1 MSGPM
6 ISTFLEALTR
16 ANLALAATIV
26 AVLLLRQPVRRR
38 FGPLAA
44 YALWLAAPLCALV
57 SLLPVHAP
65 TTVMAP
71 AVEFAATAA
80 RTVAPAAA
88 KAPALP
94 LLLLIL
100 WAAGALAAL
109 ALLAL
114 RQARFVRAVGAL
126 TPLDGEPAVLRGQ
139 HVDAGPLVLGA
150 LRPRIVVPAD
160 FEARFTGEARVL
172 VLAHEAVHLR
182 RGDAAI
188 NGLVVALQCLCWFNP
203 LVHLGA
209 RALRVD
215 QEIACDAAVIE
226 RHPHARRLYAET
238 LLSTVLT
245 AKTAPLGCHW
255 PAAGPHPLKERLT
268 MLNAASLTPLRR
280 KAGLALVALVASAG
294 AGAVWAANP
303 APAVEPAVITR
314 PDWAQKPDGND
325 LARYY
330 PADAAA
336 AKAGGRAMITCT
348 VAVTGDLENCRVL
361 RQSEGP
367 YAFGEAALQLSQIF
381 RMQPKTLDGQPTA
394 GGEVTIPI
402 VFSVPQ

>member
-1 MSGPM
+1 MSGD
-6 ISTFLEALTR
+6 ILAALVR
-16 ANLALAATIV
+16 ANLALAV
-26 AVLLLRQPVRRR
+26 AILAVMLLRKPVRGAL
-38 FGPLAA
+38 GPLAA
-44 YALWLAAPLCALV
+44 YALWLVAPLCALV
-57 SLLPVHAP
+57 SLVPIHAP
-65 TTVMAP
+65 VTVMAP

-80 RTVAPAAA
+80 KAVAPTTS

-94 LLLLIL
+94 AILLGL
-100 WAAGALAAL
+100 WIVGAGLAFALF
-109 ALLAL
+109 AL

-126 TPLDGEPAVLRGQ
+126 TPLDGDPAVLRGE

-160 FEARFTGEARVL
+160 FAERFEGEARTL
-172 VLAHEAVHLR
+172 VLAHEEVHLR

-203 LVHLGA
+203 LVHLAA
-209 RALRVD
+209 RVLRVD

-226 RHPHARRLYAET
+226 RHPHARRLYAQT

-245 AKTAPLGCHW
+245 ANAAPLGCHW

-280 KAGLALVALVASAG
+280 KAGLAVVALAASAA

-303 APAVEPAVITR
+303 APAIEPAVITR
-314 PDWAQKPDGND
+314 PDWAQKPDIND
-325 LARYY
+325 LVRFY

-336 AKAGGRAMITCT
+336 AKAGGRATITCT
-348 VAVTGDLENCRVL
+348 VAIAGNLENCRVL
-361 RQSEGP
+361 GQSEGP
-367 YAFGEAALQLSQIF
+367 YAFGEAAMQLSQIF

-402 VFSVPQ
+402 VFAVPK

>member
-1 MSGPM
+1 M
-6 ISTFLEALTR
+6 ISTFLEALLR
-16 ANLALAATIV
+16 ANLALAAAIL
-26 AVLLLRQPVRRR
+26 AVMLLRRSVRRR

-57 SLLPVHAP
+57 SLIPVHAP

-88 KAPALP
+88 KTPALP

-100 WAAGALAAL
+100 WAAGALAAF
-109 ALLAL
+109 ALFAL

-126 TPLDGEPAVLRGQ
+126 TPLDDEPAVLRGH

-160 FEARFTGEARVL
+160 FEARFTGEARAL
-172 VLAHEAVHLR
+172 VLAHEDVHLR
-182 RGDAAI
+182 RGDATI

-203 LVHLGA
+203 LVHLAA

-226 RHPHARRLYAET
+226 RHPHARHLYAQT
-238 LLSTVLT
+238 LLSAVLT
-245 AKTAPLGCHW
+245 ANTAPLGCHW
-255 PAAGPHPLKERLT
+255 PATGPHPLKERLT

-280 KAGLALVALVASAG
+280 KAGLALVALVASAA

-303 APAVEPAVITR
+303 TAPALAPAVITR
-314 PDWAQKPDGND
+314 PDWVQKPDAND

-336 AKAGGRAMITCT
+336 AKAGGRAAITCT
-348 VAVTGDLENCRVL
+348 VAIAGNLENCAVIH
-361 RQSEGP
+361 QSDGP
-367 YAFGEAALQLSQIF
+367 YAFGQAALQLSQIF
-381 RMQPKTLDGQPTA
+381 RMQPETLDGKPTA
-394 GGEVTIPI
+394 GGKVTIPI

>member
-1 MSGPM
+1 MSGA
-6 ISTFLEALTR
+6 ILEALIR
-16 ANLALAATIV
+16 ANLALAAAIV
-26 AVLLLRQPVRRR
+26 AVMLLRRPVRRR

-44 YALWLAAPLCALV
+44 YLLWLAAPLCGLV
-57 SLLPVHAP
+57 SLVPVHAP
-65 TTVMAP
+65 TTMTAP

-80 RTVAPAAA
+80 RAVVPVAA

-94 LLLLIL
+94 ALLL
-100 WAAGALAAL
+100 WAWTIGAAL
-109 ALLAL
+109 TFALFAL

-126 TPLDGEPAVLRGQ
+126 TPLDGDPAVLRGQ

-160 FEARFTGEARVL
+160 FAERFKGEARDL

-188 NGLVVALQCLCWFNP
+188 NGLAVALQCLCWFNP
-203 LVHLGA
+203 LVHLAA

-215 QEIACDAAVIE
+215 QEIACDASVIE

-280 KAGLALVALVASAG
+280 KAGLALVAIVASAA

-303 APAVEPAVITR
+303 APAVETPVITR
-314 PDWAQKPDGND
+314 PVWTEKPGLED

-330 PADAAA
+330 PAQ
-336 AKAGGRAMITCT
+336 AKADKVDGRAAIACT
-348 VAVTGDLENCRVL
+348 VAADGRLDDCTVIGETPAQYRFGD
-361 RQSEGP
+361 
-367 YAFGEAALQLSQIF
+367 AALQMSRRF
-381 RMQPKTLDGQPTA
+381 RMQPVSADGTPTA
-394 GGEVTIPI
+394 GGRVRIPI
-402 VFSVPQ
+402 AFATGK

>member
-1 MSGPM
+1 
-6 ISTFLEALTR
+6 
-16 ANLALAATIV
+16 
-26 AVLLLRQPVRRR
+26 
-38 FGPLAA
+38 
-44 YALWLAAPLCALV
+44 
-57 SLLPVHAP
+57 
-65 TTVMAP
+65 
-71 AVEFAATAA
+71 
-80 RTVAPAAA
+80 
-88 KAPALP
+88 
-94 LLLLIL
+94 
-100 WAAGALAAL
+100 
-109 ALLAL
+109 
-114 RQARFVRAVGAL
+114 
-126 TPLDGEPAVLRGQ
+126 
-139 HVDAGPLVLGA
+139 
-150 LRPRIVVPAD
+150 
-160 FEARFTGEARVL
+160 
-172 VLAHEAVHLR
+172 
-182 RGDAAI
+182 
-188 NGLVVALQCLCWFNP
+188 
-203 LVHLGA
+203 
-209 RALRVD
+209 
-215 QEIACDAAVIE
+215 
-226 RHPHARRLYAET
+226 
-238 LLSTVLT
+238 
-245 AKTAPLGCHW
+245 
-255 PAAGPHPLKERLT
+255 